1 MCMNTKIEE
10 LCIEISRNN
19 EMGED
24 LMDYIQQMKS
34 FDGYF
39 LIYRN
44 DTEKTFKKIVSDAID
59 VSIDCEVKKLIDYKY
74 NDYILINTESE
85 DFITASDNLM
95 DIYTYIFDNY
105 HFTKDEEKSVLCWII
120 NNVWQIKLFIESA
133 FEVIN

>member
-1 MCMNTKIEE
+1 MNTKIEE

-24 LMDYIQQMKS
+24 LMDYIQQLKS

-39 LIYRN
+39 LFYIN
-44 DTEKTFKKIVSDAID
+44 DTEETFKKIVNDAID

-85 DFITASDNLM
+85 DYITASDNLM
-95 DIYTYIFDNY
+95 DIFTYIFDNY
-105 HFTKDEEKSVLCWII
+105 HFTKDEEKSILCWII
-120 NNVWQIKLFIESA
+120 DNMWQIRLFIESA
-133 FEVIN
+133 FEVAK

>member
-1 MCMNTKIEE
+1 MNTKIEE

-24 LMDYIQQMKS
+24 LMNYIQQMKS

-39 LIYRN
+39 LFYVN
-44 DTEKTFKKIVSDAID
+44 NTEETFKKIVNDAID

-85 DFITASDNLM
+85 DYITASDNLM
-95 DIYTYIFDNY
+95 DIFTYIFDNY
-105 HFTKDEEKSVLCWII
+105 HFTKDEEKSILCWII
-120 NNVWQIKLFIESA
+120 DNMWQIRLFIESA
-133 FEVIN
+133 FEVIE